1 MIILHYIYA
10 VFLAILILALGP
22 ITHLLAWVMNH
33 IHDAFEY
40 AAEKTRLF

>member
-10 VFLAILILALGP
+10 VFLALLILAIGP
-22 ITHLLAWVMNH
+22 VTHFLAWVMNH
-33 IHDAFEY
+33 IHEAFEV

>member
-1 MIILHYIYA
+1 MIILYYIYA

-22 ITHLLAWVMNH
+22 ITHAMAFVMNH
-33 IHDAFEY
+33 IHEAFEN

>member
-10 VFLAILILALGP
+10 VFLALIILVLGP
-22 ITHLLAWVMNH
+22 ITHAFAYLMNH
-33 IHDAFEY
+33 IHDAFEH